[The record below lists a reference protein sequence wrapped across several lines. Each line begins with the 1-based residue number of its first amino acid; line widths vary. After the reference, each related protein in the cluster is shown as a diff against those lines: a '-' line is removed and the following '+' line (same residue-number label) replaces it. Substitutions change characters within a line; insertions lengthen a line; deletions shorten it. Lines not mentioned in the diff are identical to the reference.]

1 MNPMKLAILI
11 VLTLSTSVQAS
22 IEEARTAY
30 MKYEF
35 GVAARLVE
43 NDISTGNPE
52 ILHMV
57 ARAYA
62 LGIDFPKDEPK
73 AINLYKLAAEKGYPN
88 SQFNL
93 ALAYKYGN
101 GVEKNKILA
110 KEYYLKA
117 FNSYLKEAENGNSNS
132 QAALGSMYLTDDAV
146 PKNLPKALEWLE
158 KASDNGSSN
167 GQVRLGEIYLN
178 GIIAPKDFEKA
189 IKLIQKSSNQGNP
202 NAQYLLGQ
210 EYLNGKNIEK
220 DLSKS
225 FSLFQESATKGHPRA
240 QHDLG
245 YLYIN
250 GISVPKDLPTGFKWI
265 LRAAENGLA
274 LSQHIMG
281 EALRGGL
288 YFEKN
293 EKIALDWYLKSAN
306 QNYPPAELAI
316 GNAYATGSGVIK
328 DENLAL
334 DWWRKSA
341 QKNYAPAQIR
351 LANALKNGVGGTVH
365 LGNSYFWL
373 LVAGNNN
380 DKNITKTAKEQI
392 NDIERII
399 NPELRISIQKAA
411 TSWKIGTAE
420 PKIPENTQ
428 KELTPSRKIP
438 EMNPD
443 STRVTLEKLDSTG
456 SGFGVGNNYYVTN
469 NHVVNGC
476 SKLKVNSE
484 MASIIN
490 KDPVTD
496 LALLKTNI
504 SATGQTAR
512 VRSDRIKIGEEIAVA
527 GFPLRGLLSGFNF
540 TKGNVSS
547 LSGVG
552 GDSRVLQI
560 TAPVQPGNSG
570 GPLLDSFGN
579 VIGVVVSKL
588 SWKVSAVTGDIPQNV
603 NFAINANSLTSFL
616 NSNDVAFPNQP
627 LTKELKLVDI
637 AERAKSITVLVECWK

>member
-1 MNPMKLAILI
+1 
-11 VLTLSTSVQAS
+11 
-22 IEEARTAY
+22 

-35 GVAARLVE
+35 GVAARIIE
-43 NDISTGNPE
+43 KDISTEDPE

-57 ARAYA
+57 ARAYS
-62 LGIDFPKDEPK
+62 LGIDYPKDQLK
-73 AINLYKLAAEKGYPN
+73 AISLYKIAAEKGYPN

-101 GVEKNKILA
+101 GVEKNQVLA
-110 KEYYLKA
+110 KEFYLKA
-117 FNSYLKEAENGNSNS
+117 FNGFSKEAENGNANA
-132 QAALGSMYLTDDAV
+132 QAAIGSMYLTDDAI

-158 KASDNGSSN
+158 KSSNNGSSN
-167 GQVRLGEIYLN
+167 GQVQLGEIYLN
-178 GIIAPKDFEKA
+178 GIITSKDIGKA
-189 IKLIQKSSNQGNP
+189 INLIQKSVNQGNP
-202 NAQYLLGQ
+202 NAQFILGDQ
-210 EYLNGKNIEK
+210 YFKGINIEK
-220 DLSKS
+220 DFTKS
-225 FSLFQESATKGHPRA
+225 FILFQEAAAKNHLRA
-240 QHDLG
+240 QHNLG
-245 YLYIN
+245 LSYITGR
-250 GISVPKDLPTGFKWI
+250 GIQKELGTGFEWI
-265 LRAAENGLA
+265 IKAANNGYA
-274 LSQHIMG
+274 ISQHTLG
-281 EALRGGL
+281 TVLKDGF
-288 YFEKN
+288 YFDKN
-293 EKIALDWYLKSAN
+293 EKTSLDWYLKAAN
-306 QNYPPAELAI
+306 QNYPESQLAV
-316 GNAYATGSGVIK
+316 GNAYLTGAGVIK
-328 DENLAL
+328 DESHAL
-334 DWWRKSA
+334 QWWRKA
-341 QKNYAPAQIR
+341 ALENHAPAQMK
-351 LANALKNGVGGTVH
+351 LANALKNGIGGPVN

-373 LVAGNNN
+373 LLAGNNG
-380 DKNITKTAKEQI
+380 DSNISKSAKDQI
-392 NDIERII
+392 NDIEKII
-399 NPELRISIQKAA
+399 NSELRISIQKAA
-411 TSWKIGTAE
+411 SSWKTGSPE
-420 PKIPENTQ
+420 PTLQQYTQ
-428 KELTPSRKIP
+428 KEAIPSKKSNETSP
-438 EMNPD
+438 ESNRI
-443 STRVTLEKLDSTG
+443 TFEKLDSTG
-456 SGFGVGNNYYVTN
+456 SGFGIGNNYYITN

-616 NSNDVAFPNQP
+616 NSNDISFQNQP

-637 AERAKSITVLVECWK
+637 AERAKSFTVLVECWK